1 MLPSLQTRL
10 KGQSKAEHITMASKG
25 KGRGKW
31 AFIDR
36 KTHFLSVDAQVE
48 VSSDEEGFTGAW
60 YVATILKSPCSS
72 RKNPAKGKS
81 KVFVMYHTLL
91 SDNDENE
98 PLTEFVDASYI
109 RPLPPP
115 PDIDQSYEPN
125 DVVDAFHRDGWWK
138 AVVTKVEVLEEK
150 SNSKRYTVIFEN
162 PPEQFDF
169 CPAELRF
176 HWDWINGRWVRPP
189 KQKVHSILFLIS
201 CGFCFCFCFINYE
214 ILASICVLV
223 LNRLLE

>member
-1 MLPSLQTRL
+1 MLPSPQTRL

-25 KGRGKW
+25 KGRGKG